1 MGQRNGSP
9 GACTASQK
17 QLCNKFAKL
26 FEKNSELCGLK
37 GDLVSKKAWAYVAS
51 IMRDTISAG
60 QPYIDEMIQ
69 ERDRQISARLDTS
82 KQCEV

>member
-17 QLCNKFAKL
+17 QLCNKMAKL
-26 FEKNSELCGLK
+26 FDKNSELCGLR
-37 GDLVSKKAWAYVAS
+37 GDLVSKRAWAYVAS

-60 QPYIDEMIQ
+60 QPFLDEMLA
-69 ERDRQISARLDTS
+69 ERERQIAARS
-82 KQCEV
+82 SNKSEG